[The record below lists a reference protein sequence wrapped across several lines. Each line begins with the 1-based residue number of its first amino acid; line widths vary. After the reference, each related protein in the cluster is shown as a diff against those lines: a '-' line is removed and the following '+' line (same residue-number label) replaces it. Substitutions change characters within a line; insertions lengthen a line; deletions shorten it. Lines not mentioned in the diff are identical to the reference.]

1 MPISQ
6 HQCEGCGDSF
16 TEPGLRNHLV
26 QTWNPPCMEVCR
38 TYLAF
43 VPWQRSLLPMLDTQ
57 TDSDVEDQQPS
68 PFPGDF
74 YGQDYAE
81 ADFNW
86 DEQGS
91 DDLVLDDNMTDE
103 SGDGSELDFNIFED
117 ESSWEPPVEPFE
129 GSESP
134 FLLLGTDVEIDLSDD
149 DDSASLFDQR
159 QVALDKLQKTP
170 FIKEFNEV
178 VANARAGL
186 PVTKE
191 EHGYLRYSNAIADTK
206 QNIWAPFTSYIDW
219 AIAQWAKIC
228 GPSST
233 AFSELLSIEGVSVQF
248 HNIHFD

>member
-1 MPISQ
+1 
-6 HQCEGCGDSF
+6 
-16 TEPGLRNHLV
+16 
-26 QTWNPPCMEVCR
+26 
-38 TYLAF
+38 
-43 VPWQRSLLPMLDTQ
+43 MLDTQ
-57 TDSDVEDQQPS
+57 TNLDVEDHQPS

-103 SGDGSELDFNIFED
+103 SGDGSELDFDIFED

-134 FLLLGTDVEIDLSDD
+134 FSPLGTDVEMDLSDD
-149 DDSASLFDQR
+149 NDSASLSDQR
-159 QVALDKLQKTP
+159 QVALDELQNTP

-178 VANARAGL
+178 VANARVGL

-191 EHGYLRYSNAIADTK
+191 EHGYLCYSNAIADTE
-206 QNIWAPFTSYIDW
+206 QNIRAPFTSYIDW
-219 AIAQWAKIC
+219 ATARWAKIR
-228 GPSST
+228 GPSLT

-248 HNIHFD
+248 YNIHFD